1 MNKRFEVHYGRGP
14 KTDRWGH
21 FLPKD
26 QQPPIYKES
35 FDTLNEAMEFAS
47 KAHTKRVNV
56 EIYDNEGPKDEDN
69 RLWLV
74 GAWDRNIYYPNDNY
88 II

>member
-1 MNKRFEVHYGRGP
+1 MKKRFEVHYGRAP
-14 KTDRWGH
+14 KTNRWGY

-26 QQPPIYKES
+26 QQPPTYKES
-35 FDTLNEAMEFAS
+35 FGTLNEAMEFAS
-47 KAHTKRVNV
+47 KVHTKRVNV
-56 EIYDNEGPKDEDN
+56 EIYDNEGPKDEDSH
-69 RLWLV
+69 LWLV